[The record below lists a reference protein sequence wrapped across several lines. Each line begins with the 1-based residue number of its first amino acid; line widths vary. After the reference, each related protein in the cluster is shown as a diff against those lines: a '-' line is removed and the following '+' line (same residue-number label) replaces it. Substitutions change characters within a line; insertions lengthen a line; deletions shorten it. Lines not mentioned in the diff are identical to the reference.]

1 MEMDGTGDLTGAPRA
16 FPDGKPQVPQRV
28 RPGGRWMAKRARVDQ
43 NHRMKMIL
51 LLLLAGGLFSG
62 CSKNEPAE
70 PKAEGSVHVD
80 VSDTKAKAS
89 DALNDA
95 ADSIKKGANEA
106 KDKLDEAADKIK
118 DKVNDAKEDLSDTNH
133 KKAEVKVE
141 LKND

>member
-1 MEMDGTGDLTGAPRA
+1 MSGTPDLMSAPRV
-16 FPDGKPQVPQRV
+16 FPEGKPQVPQRV
-28 RPGGRWMAKRARVDQ
+28 RPGVHWIVKRAGVIQ
-43 NHRMKMIL
+43 NQRMKLIVL
-51 LLLLAGGLFSG
+51 LLLTGGLFCG
-62 CSKNEPAE
+62 CSKNETAE

-106 KDKLDEAADKIK
+106 KDKLQEAADTVK

-133 KKAEVKVE
+133 KKVE